1 MIRPIE
7 RQDREPL
14 LGLLQATG
22 NFTTAEVAIAAEL
35 IDIVINKPDQND
47 YYGFVHD
54 REPGAGGLVILGPVP
69 ATTGSWHMY
78 WIAVHPDFQGT
89 GIAQKLD
96 QWAESFVRSRSA
108 YWLLAETSG
117 QPSYERTR
125 AFYRKQGYREVAR
138 IPDYYKPSD
147 DLIIFGK
154 RLKEAP

>member
-7 RQDREPL
+7 RHDREPL

-22 NFTTAEVAIAAEL
+22 NFTAVEVAIAAEL

-54 REPGAGGLVILGPVP
+54 REPGLGGLVILGPVP
-69 ATTGSWHMY
+69 ATTSSWHMY

-96 QWAESFVRSRSA
+96 QWAESFVRSRAA

-125 AFYRKQGYREVAR
+125 AFYRKQGYQEVAR